1 MGLFDKFKRTVSV
14 KKDTTDGT
22 DYDQLGDSFSN
33 NILLDESQSDLIN
46 DYIKKF
52 IGNKSDEEILII
64 ENFLERYAIINKR
77 IKVEYPGKHNLGLI
91 VDNES
96 QIDFHIN
103 VNNDSIND
111 LEKELKSETVVYKR
125 EICKNIIENYKIE
138 NQFLKDI
145 KRLKKLFFSKKIV
158 IKYSQILE
166 FVEKFL
172 ENKYYSYLEE
182 NFLSNINELKG
193 KKLDRYT
200 FFKDF
205 FKQNVLG
212 KSPFEENP
220 YFRLEICKIGGFNC
234 IITDVEEL
242 SKKLQEE
249 IEIENF
255 EAGLDKKEPSES
267 FPVVNLALLD
277 GYQFEEFLAQQ
288 FEYGGFKVT
297 LTPKSRDQ
305 GADLITENED
315 GFITVIQ
322 AKKYDGIVS
331 NSAIQ
336 EIVAAKAYY
345 NADLAMV
352 ITTGYFSKS
361 AIDLAE
367 ANAVILMDRD
377 KLLSEYVI
385 YDPN

>member
-1 MGLFDKFKRTVSV
+1 
-14 KKDTTDGT
+14 
-22 DYDQLGDSFSN
+22 
-33 NILLDESQSDLIN
+33 
-46 DYIKKF
+46 
-52 IGNKSDEEILII
+52 
-64 ENFLERYAIINKR
+64 
-77 IKVEYPGKHNLGLI
+77 
-91 VDNES
+91 
-96 QIDFHIN
+96 
-103 VNNDSIND
+103 
-111 LEKELKSETVVYKR
+111 LKSQTVVYKR
-125 EICKNIIENYKIE
+125 EVYKVLIEDIEIENH
-138 NQFLKDI
+138 FLNDI
-145 KRLKKLFFSKKIV
+145 KRLKKLFYSKNII
-158 IKYSQILE
+158 IKYSEILE

-172 ENKYYSYLEE
+172 ENKYHTYLFD
-182 NFLSNINELKG
+182 NFLFAINELKG
-193 KKLDRYT
+193 KKLNRYT
-200 FFKDF
+200 FFKEF
-205 FKQNVLG
+205 YKQNVLG
-212 KSPFEENP
+212 KSLFEENP
-220 YFRLEICKIGGFNC
+220 YFRLEICKIGEFNC
-234 IITDVEEL
+234 VITDVDEL
-242 SKKLQEE
+242 SKKLKED

-345 NADLAMV
+345 NADIAMV
-352 ITTGYFSKS
+352 VTTGYFSKS
-361 AIDLAE
+361 AIELAE
-367 ANAVILMDRD
+367 ANDVVLMDRD
-377 KLLSEYVI
+377 KLVNENVI